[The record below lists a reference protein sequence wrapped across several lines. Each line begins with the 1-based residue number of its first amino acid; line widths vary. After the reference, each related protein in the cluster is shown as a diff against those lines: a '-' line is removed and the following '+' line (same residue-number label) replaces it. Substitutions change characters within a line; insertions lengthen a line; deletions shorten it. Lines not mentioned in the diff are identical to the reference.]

1 MKIKQIP
8 VNDQLKEMFTREGS
22 LWVKSF
28 ISNTGLAM
36 LYSLDKTHHGTLHH
50 LSISRE
56 KQYPDWDDIVQTKE
70 VIMGDIDTMMII
82 PKRIDYINVM
92 NYCFHIW
99 ETPEEWNI
107 Q

>member
-1 MKIKQIP
+1 MKIRQMIVPEHLKQAFS
-8 VNDQLKEMFTREGS
+8 QEGS

-28 ISNTGLAM
+28 TSDNGLAM

-50 LSISRE
+50 LSISRA
-56 KQYPDWDDIVQTKE
+56 KQYPNWDDIVQTKE
-70 VIMGDIDTMMII
+70 VIMGDIDTMMIL
-82 PKRIDYINVM
+82 PKKIDYINVM

-99 ETPEEWNI
+99 ETPEKWDI